1 MPEINSAS
9 TSTPSGQAPR
19 RSGVG
24 LVATAAIVVL
34 LFVAVLFAANQN
46 QVVGWIVA
54 ALIAG
59 WLIFAIVALV
69 VIRRGARAVGK
80 KWDDTNAN
88 LSARNQG
95 TTVGVIDEEER
106 DHELKLDHSF
116 KIIQVQHGQVIK
128 YLDQEGK
135 DSRDQVDR
143 ALETIQITA
152 SNACDMIQQRRKD
165 RSARAVDGEI
175 VEE

>member
-1 MPEINSAS
+1 MPEIVTGSVSNPAN
-9 TSTPSGQAPR
+9 GPR
-19 RSGVG
+19 RAIVG
-24 LVATAAIVVL
+24 PLAVGAIVVR
-34 LFVAVLFAANQN
+34 LFVSVLFAANQN
-46 QVVGWIVA
+46 EVVGWIVA
-54 ALIAG
+54 FLIAA

-88 LSARNQG
+88 LAARTSG

-106 DHELKLDHSF
+106 NHELKLDHSF

-128 YLDQEGK
+128 YLGQE
-135 DSRDQVDR
+135 DESSRDQVNR

-152 SNACDMIQQRRKD
+152 TNARDMINQRRKD
-165 RSARAVDGEI
+165 RKAQSVDGEI
-175 VEE
+175 IDE